1 FAGMD
6 MDSRVSQLES
16 QMKEVRTQTENE
28 THGALTASN
37 APQLKEPTDFFLGIG
52 LVYQNAILTQT
63 DFGYTT
69 SDLDILP
76 LSGQM
81 LERNSKWALG
91 INAQAGYNFKHD
103 NSYVALNNSY
113 FNISSS
119 KKASFDLPSHI
130 VPSRTSS
137 LIQDFEDGSWLHAAS
152 TVSNW
157 DLTYDLLG
165 LEIGRDF
172 FISRYFSIK
181 PSFGLLTSWI
191 WLQNNISYTGVD
203 LGLDSDYVNDKSN
216 FWGIGPQAGT
226 VLGLGLM
233 NGFTLFAD
241 VKGSLMYGRLRVEHS
256 ENYSADADAQ
266 YELKA
271 YSHII
276 LPYVT
281 ATIGLSYDVTTEGK
295 GNHFKIR
302 AGYNTQYFI
311 GANQML
317 YPVNIS
323 DGYEFKREE
332 GSLQT
337 SGLVVD
343 ATWSF

>member
-1 FAGMD
+1 M
-6 MDSRVSQLES
+6 
-16 QMKEVRTQTENE
+16 
-28 THGALTASN
+28 
-37 APQLKEPTDFFLGIG
+37 
-52 LVYQNAILTQT
+52 
-63 DFGYTT
+63 
-69 SDLDILP
+69 
-76 LSGQM
+76 
-81 LERNSKWALG
+81 
-91 INAQAGYNFKHD
+91 
-103 NSYVALNNSY
+103 
-113 FNISSS
+113 
-119 KKASFDLPSHI
+119 
-130 VPSRTSS
+130 
-137 LIQDFEDGSWLHAAS
+137 
-152 TVSNW
+152 
-157 DLTYDLLG
+157 
-165 LEIGRDF
+165 GRDF

-191 WLQNNISYTGVD
+191 WLQNNISYTGKD

-317 YPVNIS
+317 YPVNIG